1 MDGSPPG
8 PSVHGLIQARTLEWV
23 SIVFS
28 RGNLHD
34 PGIEPGSPALQADYL
49 PSEPLGKP
57 DDKEGTPTNACTLSY
72 VVLKRLGSSHSLS
85 LSGAKGNEMSEDSAE
100 S

>member
-8 PSVHGLIQARTLEWV
+8 PSVHGIIQARTLEWV

-49 PSEPLGKP
+49 PSEPLGEP
-57 DDKEGTPTNACTLSY
+57 NSEIQQ
-72 VVLKRLGSSHSLS
+72 
-85 LSGAKGNEMSEDSAE
+85 GNHTQKAQKCKQRGIEWRGCSFTV
-100 S
+100 